1 MIQSPETT
9 QTDLTAAQL
18 IAFHDLALTLA
29 QKAGQLASDAF
40 RHSDARRKADG
51 TLVTLADERNDRL
64 ITEGIKAAYPDH
76 AVLSEEQDTVYD
88 PANEFTWVIDPIDGT
103 TNFARG
109 LLIWGV
115 SIGLLHRGQPVVGV
129 VHFPLLQE
137 TYAAM
142 TGRTATRNGEQIQS
156 ALDKEAGDQQLIM
169 KCTRTARHYR
179 VATPLKARI
188 LGSAAYHMVKVADG
202 TALASIETTPKI
214 WDLAA
219 VAVIL
224 SEAGAVLTTLDD
236 EPIFPTPAVRHDYLS
251 HSYPSLAAAN
261 KDIYQQIFP
270 AILPR

>member
-1 MIQSPETT
+1 MTQPLETT
-9 QTDLTAAQL
+9 QTNLTETQL
-18 IAFHDLALTLA
+18 TAFHDLALTLA
-29 QKAGQLASDAF
+29 LEAGHLAADAF
-40 RHSDARRKADG
+40 RHSDARRKGDG

-64 ITEGIKAAYPDH
+64 ITAGINAAYPDH

-115 SIGLLHRGQPVVGV
+115 SIALLHHGLPVVGV

-137 TYAAM
+137 TYGAII
-142 TGRTATRNGEQIQS
+142 GRMATRNGEKIES
-156 ALDKEAGDQQLIM
+156 AHDKEAGDQQLIM
-169 KCTRTARHYR
+169 QCTRTMRHYR
-179 VATPLKARI
+179 VKTPLKARI
-188 LGSAAYHMVKVADG
+188 LGSAAYHMTKVADG
-202 TALASIETTPKI
+202 TALAGIESTPKI

-219 VAVIL
+219 VALIL
-224 SEAGAVLTTLDD
+224 SEAGALLTTLDG

-261 KDIYQQIFP
+261 EAIYQQIFP